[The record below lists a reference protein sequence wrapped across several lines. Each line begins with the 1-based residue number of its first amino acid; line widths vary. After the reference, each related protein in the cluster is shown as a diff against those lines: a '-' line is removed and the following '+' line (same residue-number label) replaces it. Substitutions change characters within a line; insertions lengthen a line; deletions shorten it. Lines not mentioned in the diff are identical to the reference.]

1 MGSFSLEQLGLVGG
15 VTANVTVDDLKR
27 LEGDAIRA
35 VAAQAL
41 IDGVASTPGGL
52 VVRDII
58 PDLDLRD
65 AGNQTGGDIAITPR
79 NWVQPLSG
87 GAAVTWLAGE
97 INTDRIVYRTTRS
110 SDNDK
115 KAFVYYGLKRTN
127 VGPAS
132 TSTAL
137 GIASVTFSRANGS
150 KIVDIWQVEELD
162 AHPMRAVYARTPV
175 LYKRADDQRIAMRP
189 LAKNSGGNDFLMMLG
204 KVAENLGT
212 NVTG

>member
-1 MGSFSLEQLGLVGG
+1 MASFSLEQLGLVGG

-41 IDGVASTPGGL
+41 IDGVTSTASGL

-65 AGNQTGGDIAITPR
+65 AGNQTNGDIAISIR
-79 NWVQPLSG
+79 NWVQPTSG

-97 INTDRIVYRTTRS
+97 INNDRIQYRTTRNC
-110 SDNDK
+110 DDDK
-115 KAFVYYGLKRTN
+115 KCYVYYGIKRTN

-137 GIASVTFSRANGS
+137 GVASVTFSRANGS
-150 KIVDIWQVEELD
+150 KIVDIWQLEELD

-189 LAKNSGGNDFLMMLG
+189 LAKNSGGAEYLMFLG
-204 KVAENLGT
+204 KVAENLGA